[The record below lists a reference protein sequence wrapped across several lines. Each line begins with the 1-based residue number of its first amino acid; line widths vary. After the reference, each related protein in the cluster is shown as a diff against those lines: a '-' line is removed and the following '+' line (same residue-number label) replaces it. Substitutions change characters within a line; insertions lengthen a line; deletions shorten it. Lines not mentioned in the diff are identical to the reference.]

1 MSVHDDAAA
10 PRSDANKPPLDPSA
24 KGDALPPH
32 TLLDR
37 VRSVLPGID
46 VLRQYDFANG
56 RFDLVAAIVVALVL
70 IPSALAY
77 AELAHCPPASG
88 LYAAVAGMVT
98 FAFFT
103 RSRHLIVGPDAAI
116 SLLVGAAIG
125 PLVGDD
131 PGKAVALAGI
141 LSLLTAGVLFL
152 MARLRLGIAADFLS
166 SPALLGFMNGA
177 AIVII
182 GSQIGKFFGISLAE
196 SNTLLRFWEW
206 LTKVGSTHGTTLM
219 VGLVCIAV
227 LTLCRVKWPRVPGA
241 IVVFVMALLA
251 GLVWN
256 FSGSGMQVIGAVD
269 LRLPIAVRPGLSPSE
284 AAPLFTA
291 AIGIALLVFS
301 EGVVLGRTVARK
313 HGYPLDPDQE
323 LIAFSAA
330 NIAAGL
336 VGSFAIGSSQTRT
349 LLNDATGGRTQVVS
363 LLAAAIVLATAIL
376 LMPWIATMPSV
387 AIAAILIF
395 TGVTLVDFGLYRR
408 LWRMHRFSM
417 VVAATTTAGVV
428 VIGVLPGILLGIFL
442 SLLGV
447 LASIIR
453 PQDALLGSVPGSA
466 TLHDVGDDDAA
477 ETIPGLVV
485 YRFYGPVI
493 FANVRFFVERVEWFL
508 SKEETPVRQVILD
521 ARAIPSI
528 DVTAAEQLGDFVI
541 ALRKRQIDV
550 VIVKVHLPLRESLSH
565 FSPGFAACPRFSQ
578 LADAISA
585 FRERSR
591 VHLDATA
598 STSG

>member
-1 MSVHDDAAA
+1 MSVDDDAAE
-10 PRSDANKPPLDPSA
+10 PRSDANGPAGNAPA
-24 KGDALPPH
+24 KGDALSPA
-32 TLLDR
+32 TVIDR
-37 VRSVLPGID
+37 LRRILPGID
-46 VLRQYDFANG
+46 LLRQYDLSDI
-56 RFDLVAAIVVALVL
+56 RSDLVAAIVVALVL

-98 FAFFT
+98 FALFT

-131 PGKAVALAGI
+131 TGKAVALAAV

-177 AIVII
+177 AIVIV
-182 GSQIGKFFGISLAE
+182 GSQIGKLFGIPLEE

-206 LTKVGSTHGTTLM
+206 ISKIGSVHWPTIGM
-219 VGLVCIAV
+219 GLIGIAA
-227 LTLCRVKWPRVPGA
+227 LALCRRALPRVPGA
-241 IVVFVMALLA
+241 IVVFLIAVAA
-251 GLVWN
+251 GRVLD
-256 FSGSGMQVIGAVD
+256 FKQLGMQVIGAVD
-269 LRLPIAVRPGLSPSE
+269 LRLPIAVRPGLNPSE
-284 AAPLFTA
+284 AAPLLTA

-313 HGYPLDPDQE
+313 HGYQLDPDHE

-330 NIAAGL
+330 NVAAGL
-336 VGSFAIGSSQTRT
+336 AGSFAIGSSQTRT

-363 LLAAAIVLATAIL
+363 LLAAAIVTVTAIL

-395 TGVTLVDFGLYRR
+395 TGVTLVDIPSYQR

-417 VVAATTTAGVV
+417 VVAAATTAGVV

-453 PQDALLGSVPGSA
+453 PQDALLGCVPGST
-466 TLHDVGDDDAA
+466 TLHDVGDDDTA

-508 SKEETPVRQVILD
+508 SQEEVPVRQVILD

-528 DVTAAEQLGDFVI
+528 DVTAAEQLADFVTGLRERHI
-541 ALRKRQIDV
+541 AV
-550 VIVKVHLPLRESLSH
+550 VLVKAHLPLRESLSH
-565 FSPGFAACPRFSQ
+565 FNPGFEACPRFSQ
-578 LADAISA
+578 LADAITA
-585 FRERSR
+585 FREGSR
-591 VHLDATA
+591 GDCHSTA
-598 STSG
+598 STED

>member
-1 MSVHDDAAA
+1 MSVDNKV
-10 PRSDANKPPLDPSA
+10 PERRSDANPSGVHASA
-24 KGDALPPH
+24 KG
-32 TLLDR
+32 TLVDR
-37 VRSVLPGID
+37 IRRVLPGID
-46 VLRQYDFANG
+46 VLRQYDLSNG
-56 RFDLVAAIVVALVL
+56 RSDLVAAIVVALVL

-77 AELAHCPPASG
+77 AELARCPPAAG

-125 PLVGDD
+125 PLVGED

-177 AIVII
+177 AIVIV
-182 GSQIGKFFGISLAE
+182 GSQIGKLFGIPLTE

-206 LTKVGSTHGTTLM
+206 ISNIGSVHGPTIVM
-219 VGLVCIAV
+219 GLICIAA
-227 LTLCRVKWPRVPGA
+227 LAFCRRALPRVPGA
-241 IVVFVMALLA
+241 IVVFLIAVSAGRVLDFTLL
-251 GLVWN
+251 
-256 FSGSGMQVIGAVD
+256 GMQVIGAVD
-269 LRLPIAVRPGLSPSE
+269 LRLPIAVRPGLNPSE

-313 HGYPLDPDQE
+313 HGYQIDPDHE

-330 NIAAGL
+330 NAAAGL

-363 LLAAAIVLATAIL
+363 FLASAIVMVTAIL

-395 TGVTLVDFGLYRR
+395 TGVTLVDFPLYGR

-417 VVAATTTAGVV
+417 VVAAATTAGVV

-453 PQDALLGSVPGSA
+453 PQDALLGCVPGST
-466 TLHDVGDDDAA
+466 TLHDVGDDEAA

-493 FANVRFFVERVEWFL
+493 FANIRFFVERVEWFL
-508 SKEETPVRQVILD
+508 SQEETPVREVILD
-521 ARAIPSI
+521 ARAIPGI
-528 DVTAAEQLGDFVI
+528 DVTAAEQLADFVT
-541 ALRKRQIDV
+541 ALRKRQIEV
-550 VIVKVHLPLRESLSH
+550 VIVKAHLPLRESLSH
-565 FSPGFAACPRFSQ
+565 FSPGFEACPRFSQ
-578 LADAISA
+578 LSDAVAA
-585 FRERSR
+585 FQERQDGNRHPPESP
-591 VHLDATA
+591 D
-598 STSG
+598 S